1 MANDY
6 SIEAVA
12 NTGSLYNG
20 LISNATYTLGD
31 SFADY
36 SKVFYNDNNVNWK
49 IRHEY
54 TPYLHQPSVVAN
66 AGSIIMNEKEDWTAI
81 KASVA
86 EAARSIV
93 EATSSAFFCKTKE
106 ESKVNSEIK
115 FGTVMYAN
123 KTTGILKAM
132 APGPIGTFL
141 GVKNGEPGWYTL
153 EQLNNE
159 C

>member
-20 LISNATYTLGD
+20 LISNVTYTLGD

-66 AGSIIMNEKEDWTAI
+66 AGSIVMNEKEDWTAI

-93 EATSSAFFCKTKE
+93 EKTSSAFFCENKE
-106 ESKVNSEIK
+106 EPKLNSKIK
-115 FGTVMYAN
+115 FGTIMY
-123 KTTGILKAM
+123 TDGTGIKGI
-132 APGPIGTFL
+132 APGAAGTFL